1 MTSQRQIAIFTYPCC
16 HLPHAQF
23 LDEVQE
29 DADTKIIF
37 VVNGTHPHYA
47 ELYQETVKLAD
58 EKQGYTDRSQE
69 LAEKIAAEAGW
80 VATGEKGVT
89 HFLSNLLGGIVT
101 QQGNIN
107 NLVAESASLRIEP
120 MPKPNSE
127 YTPTELAQ
135 ARLMHYQAEATRIH
149 LEMELAQYNADAP
162 RKELWDRITTME
174 AQLASLHG
182 VVTALGKEAHDS

>member
-1 MTSQRQIAIFTYPCC
+1 MTSQRKIAIFTYPCC

-37 VVNGTHPHYA
+37 VVDEAHPHYA
-47 ELYQETVKLAD
+47 ELYKETVKLQD
-58 EKQGYTDRSQE
+58 EKQGYTERSQE
-69 LAEKIAAEAGW
+69 LAEEIAAQAGW
-80 VATGEKGVT
+80 VASGEKGVT
-89 HFLSNLLGGIVT
+89 QFLENLVGNIT
-101 QQGNIN
+101 QQAVIK
-107 NLVAESASLRIEP
+107 NLTADTSLLRIEP
-120 MPKPNSE
+120 MPKPNGE
-127 YTPTELAQ
+127 YSPTELAQ

-162 RKELWDRITTME
+162 RKELWDRITAME
-174 AQLASLHG
+174 AQLASLYG

>member
-1 MTSQRQIAIFTYPCC
+1 MASQRQIAIFTYPCC

-23 LDEVQE
+23 LDEVQA

-47 ELYQETVKLAD
+47 ELYQETVKLED

-80 VATGEKGVT
+80 VATDEKGVT
-89 HFLSNLLGGIVT
+89 HFLSNLLGS
-101 QQGNIN
+101 IN
-107 NLVAESASLRIEP
+107 NLVAESASLRVEP
-120 MPKPNSE
+120 MPKPNGE

-162 RKELWDRITTME
+162 RKELWDRITAME
-174 AQLASLHG
+174 AQLTSLYG